1 MRGRGGGL
9 LCSTLMCRISFVGA
23 GGTGRIGRQQREL
36 QKVGDPTT
44 LLGGSHGKH
53 ASCTGTSGTVPFRE
67 SLDRR
72 GEEVRM
78 QALLQEHEQR
88 RIARR
93 EAFLKWQAGQ
103 REKGAAHRL
112 VRQARTQEKF
122 KRHHYHAQSGRLI
135 SVVLSHNVGS
145 SSSGNNADG
154 VMDFASSRLHDGDRG
169 RATSFLLHCGS
180 VTGGR
185 TLHGR

>member
-23 GGTGRIGRQQREL
+23 GGTRRIERQQGEL
-36 QKVGDPTT
+36 QKVGNPTT
-44 LLGGSHGKH
+44 LLEGSHGKH
-53 ASCTGTSGTVPFRE
+53 ASCSGTSGTVPFGK
-67 SLDRR
+67 SVDRS
-72 GEEVRM
+72 GDEVRM

-112 VRQARTQEKF
+112 VRQAKTQEKF
-122 KRHHYHAQSGRLI
+122 KRHHYHTQSGRLI
-135 SVVLSHNVGS
+135 SVALSHNVGS
-145 SSSGNNADG
+145 SSSGKNADG
-154 VMDFASSRLHDGDRG
+154 VMDFASSRLHEGERG
-169 RATSFLLHCGS
+169 RATSFLLQCGS
-180 VTGGR
+180 GSGGR
-185 TLHGR
+185 TLNGR